1 MTCYKRSL
9 FWVACLLLSSF
20 TPIAA
25 NNGPAALTTPLNGFG
40 PSMVASMAQGTV
52 VIAVECHTSDCPNDT
67 SGMGIVILVCQPQ
80 KSPFHDSHGSSD
92 SKPTK
97 MKSTPFCGLN
107 LVTQQ
112 PRNDLND
119 HPTSPQ
125 FSSQLPSCLTCL
137 ESPRGTV
144 VCAMTGFL
152 PDVDYLQRQIRVW
165 REDLYMEQDDPSVS
179 SPQLAQVMGQWIREY
194 ESMRDRPLGIQGM
207 ALGLSRST
215 RTAFRGGRLAA
226 QQQQP
231 EGAQMYTTDPSGQ
244 IRSWNGGATAMGGA
258 QAMDIRKALHQRLQ
272 KLWTTKADASE
283 MESGSRDTIGV
294 LPKEALEV
302 ALGAFSDT
310 IVDPAHSSKDTG
322 GDRISE
328 SFEMDAFLLWQS
340 QGKTGILSRID
351 PTQLTNILAQRG

>member
-1 MTCYKRSL
+1 
-9 FWVACLLLSSF
+9 
-20 TPIAA
+20 
-25 NNGPAALTTPLNGFG
+25 
-40 PSMVASMAQGTV
+40 
-52 VIAVECHTSDCPNDT
+52 
-67 SGMGIVILVCQPQ
+67 
-80 KSPFHDSHGSSD
+80 
-92 SKPTK
+92 
-97 MKSTPFCGLN
+97 
-107 LVTQQ
+107 
-112 PRNDLND
+112 
-119 HPTSPQ
+119 
-125 FSSQLPSCLTCL
+125 
-137 ESPRGTV
+137 
-144 VCAMTGFL
+144 
-152 PDVDYLQRQIRVW
+152 
-165 REDLYMEQDDPSVS
+165 
-179 SPQLAQVMGQWIREY
+179 
-194 ESMRDRPLGIQGM
+194 
-207 ALGLSRST
+207 
-215 RTAFRGGRLAA
+215 
-226 QQQQP
+226 
-231 EGAQMYTTDPSGQ
+231 MYTTDPSGQ